1 MYKLRVLD
9 TKMVLEEGLMDVI
22 IAFDKENMTEILQKS
37 GTSFDEEVRRSNFT
51 HEEVFILAFTED
63 YKLAGYLEY
72 GPCRQNGEEIYITS
86 MQIDRRY
93 RQSLLISQ
101 LLLQAKRDLMRRSF
115 TKLACN
121 VHKEN
126 MAAAS
131 VYRKLGFT
139 VEEVSGNDMLYSVS
153 AGRDVLENRIIKR
166 FAGRQK
172 KTR

>member
-9 TKMVLEEGLMDVI
+9 TKMVLDEGLMDVI
-22 IAFDKENMTEILQKS
+22 IAFDKENMTEILQRS

-63 YKLAGYLEY
+63 NKLAGYLEY
-72 GPCRQNGEEIYITS
+72 GPCREKGEEIYITS

-101 LLLQAKRDLMRRSF
+101 ILLQAKRDLMRRSF

-126 MAAAS
+126 MDAAS
-131 VYRKLGFT
+131 IYKKLGF
-139 VEEVSGNDMLYSVS
+139 EVQQIAGNDKIYSIS
-153 AGRDVLENRIIKR
+153 AGRDILENRLIKR
-166 FAGRQK
+166 LADRRK
-172 KTR
+172 